1 MLFDFKKYTS
11 VFFRG
16 CLQCHRQ
23 CVLSWRA
30 EINPNISCLLLICFY
45 HYPSYW
51 CEQKAFPAFAFW
63 LLVHVYFILM
73 CLFTVLFIQCFSTF
87 FLAYHPSETP
97 WLEATVLI
105 KSHKHIMTQLVFLQI
120 LHVLARFLFLSCWV
134 GKISRGVV
142 GLGAACPTTY
152 SAVVYRTA
160 YCLRLQYYLFD
171 LPCMVYAHVPIDYS
185 QSIFLFQL
193 HNILSAYVSAF
204 VFINSVCSEAM
215 RFKNISGTAALLN
228 FNGQPVRSQSDAW
241 SS

>member
-1 MLFDFKKYTS
+1 MWTEGFP
-11 VFFRG
+11 
-16 CLQCHRQ
+16 CLRF
-23 CVLSWRA
+23 
-30 EINPNISCLLLICFY
+30 LIVG
-45 HYPSYW
+45 
-51 CEQKAFPAFAFW
+51 A
-63 LLVHVYFILM
+63 
-73 CLFTVLFIQCFSTF
+73 CLFHFDVFVYCAFYPVLLNIF